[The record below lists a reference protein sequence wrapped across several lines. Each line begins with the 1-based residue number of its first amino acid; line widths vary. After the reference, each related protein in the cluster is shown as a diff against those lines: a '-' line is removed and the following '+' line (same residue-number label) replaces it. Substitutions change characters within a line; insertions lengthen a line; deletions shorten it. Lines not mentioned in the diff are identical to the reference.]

1 MMPSDPRGVNASNMN
16 KPSQTDWER
25 IEKLTDEEIDTS
37 DIPPLDDAFF
47 AKASLRMP
55 RSQVSVTMH
64 FDADLLDWFKAQG
77 EEFESVINAA
87 LRSYVES
94 HKEQHS

>member
-1 MMPSDPRGVNASNMN
+1 MN

-37 DIPPLDDAFF
+37 DIRPLDDTFF
-47 AKASLRMP
+47 AKASLRIP
-55 RSQVSVTMH
+55 RSQVPVTMH
-64 FDADLLDWFKAQG
+64 VDADLLDWFKAQG
-77 EEFESVINAA
+77 EEFENVINAA

-94 HKEQHS
+94 QKEQHS

>member
-1 MMPSDPRGVNASNMN
+1 MNGSSMN

-25 IEKLTDEEIDTS
+25 IDKLTDEEIDTS
-37 DIPPLDDAFF
+37 DIPALDDSFF

-55 RSQVSVTMH
+55 QTRVSVTVH
-64 FDADLLDWFKAQG
+64 VDADLLEWSKAQG

-87 LRSYVES
+87 LRVYVER

>member
-1 MMPSDPRGVNASNMN
+1 MNASNMK
-16 KPSQTDWER
+16 KPSETDWKR

-37 DIPPLDDAFF
+37 DIPPLDEAFF

-55 RSQVSVTMH
+55 RAQVPVTMH
-64 FDADLLDWFKAQG
+64 VDADLLDWFKAQG
-77 EEFESVINAA
+77 KEFDNVINAA